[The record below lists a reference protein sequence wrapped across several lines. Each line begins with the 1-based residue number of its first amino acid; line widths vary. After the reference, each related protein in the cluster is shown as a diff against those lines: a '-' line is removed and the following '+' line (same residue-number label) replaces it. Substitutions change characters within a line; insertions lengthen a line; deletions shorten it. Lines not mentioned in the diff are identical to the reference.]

1 MQIRMAVG
9 VRKRLAREANRRMV
23 SNNFLIERAV
33 EESLDR
39 WEQEAA
45 VSQTPVPVS

>member
-1 MQIRMAVG
+1 
-9 VRKRLAREANRRMV
+9 LSLEANRRMV

-39 WEQEAA
+39 WEAERA